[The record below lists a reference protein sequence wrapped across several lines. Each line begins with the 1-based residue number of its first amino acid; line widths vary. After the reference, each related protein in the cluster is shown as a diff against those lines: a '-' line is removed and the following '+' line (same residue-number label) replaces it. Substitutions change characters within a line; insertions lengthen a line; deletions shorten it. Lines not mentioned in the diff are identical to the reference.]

1 MTNHKVNDKSYEF
14 TSISWIN
21 NLLEYE
27 NDDDFDFDIS
37 RSCLINSNHSTKNL
51 LDVLIDKRLE
61 LKESIQPLMNVLN
74 TSDDLN
80 LRENTNNNPNNIS
93 NKGYENALDEME
105 RRLAIMESRMNV
117 SVLIKLI
124 ENNLT

>member
-1 MTNHKVNDKSYEF
+1 
-14 TSISWIN
+14 
-21 NLLEYE
+21 
-27 NDDDFDFDIS
+27 
-37 RSCLINSNHSTKNL
+37 
-51 LDVLIDKRLE
+51 
-61 LKESIQPLMNVLN
+61 MNVLN

-80 LRENTNNNPNNIS
+80 LRDNTNKYPNNIS

-124 ENNLT
+124 GNGLT